1 MNGRHDI
8 TSEKLTWYARYV
20 LRRNQILSS
29 EKFLSWASNTPL
41 VRGFARRKAAQQFN
55 LINGFIYSQII
66 GTVVET
72 GLLEFLS
79 DGVHSLED
87 VAAHCDLSH
96 HAADRLL
103 RAARSLELVESP
115 IPGGW
120 TLGVAGAPLSSNE
133 GAKAMARHRDMI
145 YRDITDLL
153 DLLRDDRQSPTRL
166 SNFWSYAARDDA
178 QTGAASDSA
187 SDYSALMA
195 ATQPM
200 VAEQIVHRYGF
211 GKHQRML
218 DIGGGSGAFAAA
230 VAEVAPQL
238 DIGIFDL
245 PEVMPSTA
253 ERLASLGLE
262 DRITAHPGSF
272 ITDALP
278 SGYDLITLNRILH
291 DHDDPIV
298 TALLAKIQASLPSN
312 GRLLI
317 IEPMAE
323 TRGAEPMGDGYFGL
337 YLWAMRSG
345 RPRSLKEYRQMLKN
359 AGFSRVKEIKTAQPL
374 IAKAVVADK

>member
-1 MNGRHDI
+1 M
-8 TSEKLTWYARYV
+8 
-20 LRRNQILSS
+20 
-29 EKFLSWASNTPL
+29 SWASNTPL
-41 VRGFARRKAAQQFN
+41 VRGFARRKAAAQFN

-66 GTVVET
+66 GVVVET

-79 DGVHSLED
+79 DGIHSLEE
-87 VAAHCDLSH
+87 VAGHCGLSH

-115 IPGGW
+115 VAGGW
-120 TLGVAGAPLSSNE
+120 SLGVAGAPLSSNE

-153 DLLRDDRQSPTRL
+153 DLLRDDRRSPTRL
-166 SNFWSYAARDDA
+166 SNFWSYAAQDEA
-178 QTGAASDSA
+178 EPNSA

-211 GKHQRML
+211 GRHSKML

-253 ERLASLGLE
+253 ERLAALGLE
-262 DRITAHPGSF
+262 ERITAHPGSF

-298 TALLAKIQASLPSN
+298 TALLAKIQASLPAN

-359 AGFSRVKEIKTAQPL
+359 AGFSRSKEIKTSQPL
-374 IAKAVVADK
+374 ITKAIVADK